1 MEEYFF
7 QMEDTKIPIY
17 LTDGLQEIADKITE
31 NGCNRVILVYDRAL
45 DDKLVDELGTII
57 NKRVLCSKIGVSI
70 DENTKNLDMVK
81 RIIENILEYKII
93 ENKKIAKDVF
103 KMILEGDTSSI
114 TNPGQF
120 INIELEGFY
129 LRRPIS
135 ICDYDDKTITVIYK
149 VVGNGTDFM
158 SNLKPSKVLNILTGL
173 GNGFDINCDGDN
185 PLLIGGG
192 VGTPPM
198 YNLCKKLLNAGKK
211 PIVVLGFNTEEDVFF
226 EKEFKD
232 LGVDVYISTVDG
244 SYGTKGFV
252 TDIIKNLNGYSYFY
266 ACGPMPMLK
275 AICISI
281 LDIHGQ
287 VSLEERMGCGF
298 GACMGCTIETKNGY
312 KRVCKDGPVFKKE
325 EVIW

>member
-1 MEEYFF
+1 M
-7 QMEDTKIPIY
+7 
-17 LTDGLQEIADKITE
+17 
-31 NGCNRVILVYDRAL
+31 
-45 DDKLVDELGTII
+45 
-57 NKRVLCSKIGVSI
+57 
-70 DENTKNLDMVK
+70 
-81 RIIENILEYKII
+81 ENILEYKII

-211 PIVVLGFNTEEDVFF
+211 PIVVLGFNTEEDVFL
-226 EKEFKD
+226 K
-232 LGVDVYISTVDG
+232 
-244 SYGTKGFV
+244 
-252 TDIIKNLNGYSYFY
+252 KNL
-266 ACGPMPMLK
+266 K
-275 AICISI
+275 
-281 LDIHGQ
+281 
-287 VSLEERMGCGF
+287 
-298 GACMGCTIETKNGY
+298 
-312 KRVCKDGPVFKKE
+312 
-325 EVIW
+325 IWA

>member
-1 MEEYFF
+1 M
-7 QMEDTKIPIY
+7 
-17 LTDGLQEIADKITE
+17 
-31 NGCNRVILVYDRAL
+31 
-45 DDKLVDELGTII
+45 
-57 NKRVLCSKIGVSI
+57 
-70 DENTKNLDMVK
+70 
-81 RIIENILEYKII
+81 ENILEYKII

-149 VVGNGTDFM
+149 IVGNGTDFM
-158 SNLKPSKVLNILTGL
+158 SNLKPGKVLDILTGL

-211 PIVVLGFNTEEDVFF
+211 PIVVLGFNTEEDVFS

-266 ACGPMPMLK
+266 ACQ
-275 AICISI
+275 C
-281 LDIHGQ
+281 
-287 VSLEERMGCGF
+287 
-298 GACMGCTIETKNGY
+298 
-312 KRVCKDGPVFKKE
+312 
-325 EVIW
+325 

>member
-1 MEEYFF
+1 M
-7 QMEDTKIPIY
+7 
-17 LTDGLQEIADKITE
+17 
-31 NGCNRVILVYDRAL
+31 
-45 DDKLVDELGTII
+45 
-57 NKRVLCSKIGVSI
+57 
-70 DENTKNLDMVK
+70 
-81 RIIENILEYKII
+81 ENILEYKII

-103 KMILEGDTSSI
+103 KMILEGDTSQI

-135 ICDYDDKTITVIYK
+135 ICDYDDRTITVIYK

-211 PIVVLGFNTEEDVFF
+211 PIVVLGFNTEEDVFY

-232 LGVDVYISTVDG
+232 LDKYFISYKNRFIMKLKNRYNKEMQKYKDIDTKRY
-244 SYGTKGFV
+244 YGILKKK
-252 TDIIKNLNGYSYFY
+252 KNSNKKWSE
-266 ACGPMPMLK
+266 PKML
-275 AICISI
+275 
-281 LDIHGQ
+281 D
-287 VSLEERMGCGF
+287 
-298 GACMGCTIETKNGY
+298 
-312 KRVCKDGPVFKKE
+312 KK
-325 EVIW
+325 V